1 MYADG
6 WQRGPN
12 NISPHAVRQLK
23 FVHALYGFDEWW
35 PSASSDG
42 HLVGGNYSVLI
53 FAPGPGLGG
62 VGKPLTLLRKLTKT
76 MSTPVTILAGITLCP
91 GPGSALAVSM
101 SDLVLFRESLSLRL
115 NAARGSKPSSTRM
128 LLSGDFSFSFES
140 DRVLLDFWARHYRQL
155 LLSRFGQREPWHLLF
170 IRSASHLSAETN
182 TTHFQLEVSD
192 CTTSGS
198 DGQGTNTIVLE
209 KARTL
214 LASSD
219 LTPKGDG
226 QFLLQMQERFGFSD
240 DQIVR
245 LEVVE
250 QMLGLMGCCG
260 STLHRASRSMS
271 VISDRYHPA
280 MAAHRVGAAVK
291 LIGGPALFAHSSGQ
305 CAQTTKLRG
314 ACQMISTY
322 DAEAMRGL
330 NDAAWSAMRQ
340 TIARKSPPSASHV
353 PAPDGD
359 LFKATC
365 GSVTHKHKAEVGRYA
380 KALAVLQ
387 TPTPERPLAFFHFR
401 KTGGQRL
408 RLSLRKDAIA
418 HNVSYFIPCWNNVPC
433 ETYAPLSRLGA
444 PRYSILAGHLH
455 YSSVEMWLYASTELL
470 GPKIWSRQSTR
481 IGESSE
487 RHASRELTCLVMMR
501 PTVDRVRSCWNYR
514 LVEERYYRLDGRRY
528 SIETSHSTLRNST
541 RARFQP
547 AHKISGAEAKRVLP
561 LVRDMHGSGCNNEA
575 LRMLSPIGVRC
586 CTQTLCAALKPLAQ
600 KCAAPLTCPRL
611 LLWCVQS
618 DELQVNALTQENP
631 IAPGLLDETL
641 SRMSHCVVGMI
652 DRCSETMEV
661 LSFFLPWMRYN
672 CTANEDRILDTR
684 VKGLPEDVA
693 KAFLHFNALDEYVFR
708 FGSKLF
714 DAQLKEARKARE
726 KLRSSASCKNKP
738 ALVVDVITI
747 TNSVSG
753 LGQWIDFLLALRF
766 SRVWLYEDGNSSAM
780 SRVAS
785 EYGQRVRHIPF
796 AAQAEAER
804 VKRNA
809 SRAFWKRGFPS
820 QQVMLDDWPKR
831 CDLDSSCPQWVT
843 YIDPDEYIYLPR
855 GQDIA
860 GFLLQENPSADVG
873 AVCLPRFEFG
883 TSGHIELKESDI
895 LRSLVHRWPQG
906 VRGKCFAHVPYL
918 KGLEVH
924 AVKHSAKL
932 TKCIGRLPEL
942 QTEPV
947 CAPVYYNASQGLR
960 AYIHHYGRRGSKEYL
975 LQDISRL
982 RNFDAAL
989 HKDIQSAGCEQYYD
1003 SEEPDRNRACLRLFE
1018 RGFAIKDMTGAL
1030 RQGFQ
1035 GFPGSA
1041 LIPWSS
1047 EGYVFDDSLAHRWPR
1062 SKGTCRGSD

>member
-62 VGKPLTLLRKLTKT
+62 GGKPLTLLRKLTKT

-1003 SEEPDRNRACLRLFE
+1003 SEEPDKNRACLRLFE

>member
-1 MYADG
+1 M
-6 WQRGPN
+6 
-12 NISPHAVRQLK
+12 
-23 FVHALYGFDEWW
+23 
-35 PSASSDG
+35 
-42 HLVGGNYSVLI
+42 LI

-1003 SEEPDRNRACLRLFE
+1003 SEEPDKNRACLRLFE